1 MTSWEYLHYGKLA
14 KGANKGYFIFILTVR
29 VSPFHRVVTPTV
41 SLLTMHSIEVKCPV
55 ISSLLVS
62 QFS

>member
-1 MTSWEYLHYGKLA
+1 MTLWEYLHYGKLA
-14 KGANKGYFIFILTVR
+14 NGTNKGYFIFILIVHI
-29 VSPFHRVVTPTV
+29 SPFHRVVMLTV

-55 ISSLLVS
+55 VSSLLFS